1 MSTPTTVTSGLQRRL
16 LFMLLLPLCMLVL
29 VSAWFDYQSA
39 DNAALQKDR
48 QLLQFVPL
56 LADSV
61 LAPAMEPGSPPL
73 LLMAPP
79 VEEFLKAH
87 PGFVGYAITS
97 PDGALLYGDSWL
109 AGANPATREPEF
121 RSEENEGVTY
131 RIVSQRVY
139 TSGGE
144 VVLVLAD
151 GSDPRQQWMYS
162 VLYKVLLPNMVLI
175 FAAAFSVNWAV
186 RRALRPLLEIKEAVE
201 RRSPRDLSALDEE
214 SPPEEVRP
222 LVQSLNRLFGM
233 VNAQAESQR
242 RFVADAA
249 HQLRTPLAGLQ
260 AQVEAWAQ
268 AANAAS
274 ANVSAKAAAGS
285 AASHT
290 TGAATITLRTDEV
303 NRLRNATRRT
313 SQLANQLLALSRAD
327 TQAMDAQP
335 FSRVDLKDLC
345 ANMLEVHFD
354 AAMARHIDLGLEAE
368 PAQVMGH
375 EWMLRELLSNLLD
388 NAIKYTPEGGTVTIR
403 CGRRHGAHVR
413 SDNHLRDN
421 RRSHDDKH
429 SSDDNL
435 SSGGACFMEVEDDGP
450 GVAGS
455 ERARVLERFYRLPG
469 SPGEGN
475 GLGLAIASE
484 IAHMHHSQL
493 ELACGANARGLRVG
507 LVFPVAQSR
516 Q

>member
-1 MSTPTTVTSGLQRRL
+1 MSSRITVTSGLQRRL
-16 LFMLLLPLCMLVL
+16 LFMLLLPLCVLVL

-48 QLLQFVPL
+48 QLLQLVPL

-61 LAPAMEPGSPPL
+61 LAPAMELGSPPL

-97 PDGALLYGDSWL
+97 PDGTLLYGDSWL

-121 RSEENEGVTY
+121 RSEENNGVTY

-162 VLYKVLLPNMVLI
+162 VLYKVLLPNVVLI
-175 FAAAFSVNWAV
+175 IAAAFAVNWAV
-186 RRALRPLLEIKEAVE
+186 RRALRPLLAIKDAVE

-274 ANVSAKAAAGS
+274 AKSAKGTS
-285 AASHT
+285 
-290 TGAATITLRTDEV
+290 GATTITLRTDEV

-335 FSRVDLKDLC
+335 LSRVDLKDLC

-388 NAIKYTPEGGTVTIR
+388 NAIKYTPEGGAVTIR
-403 CGRRHGAHVR
+403 CGQR
-413 SDNHLRDN
+413 
-421 RRSHDDKH
+421 
-429 SSDDNL
+429 
-435 SSGGACFMEVEDDGP
+435 GGANFMEVEDDGP
-450 GVAGS
+450 GVVQG
-455 ERARVLERFYRLPG
+455 ERHRVLERFYRLPG

-507 LVFPVAQSR
+507 LVFPAT
-516 Q
+516 